1 VLKKAGVAVGITA
14 AALLALSPL
23 AFADDDGGH
32 DDGHAAHVQFLPG
45 VQDKVIQHP
54 IKFCNGKYL
63 EGKAH
68 NSDSHHGD
76 CDQDVSPHHPDDF

>member
-1 VLKKAGVAVGITA
+1 MLKKAGVAVGVTA
-14 AALLALSPL
+14 AALLMLSPL
-23 AFADDDGGH
+23 AFADGGH
-32 DDGHAAHVQFLPG
+32 DPHIQLLPG

-54 IKFCNGKYL
+54 MKFCNGKYL